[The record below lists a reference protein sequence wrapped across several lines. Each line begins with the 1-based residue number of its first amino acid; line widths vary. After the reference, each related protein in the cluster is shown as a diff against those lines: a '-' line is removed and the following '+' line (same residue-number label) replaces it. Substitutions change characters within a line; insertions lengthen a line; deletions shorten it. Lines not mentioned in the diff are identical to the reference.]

1 MNVLPVWF
9 IYVAAALRLY
19 GGLAYFRATLAGRA
33 KPKAVSWLI
42 WAMIPLITFFI
53 ELSAGVGPIAIITLA
68 LGLSPLMVVIAAFK
82 TDRKLF
88 RADLLDIFC
97 IAIAM
102 LGIAFWAITQ
112 DTFMAIVVL
121 IVADFISAIPTL
133 RKTIHNP
140 QSEYPFTYALSAF
153 SMVLALLATHEISF
167 AAFAFPTYVLFINTL
182 IVSLILFAP
191 RKKTRKRS
199 KTKQRKR

>member
-1 MNVLPVWF
+1 MNVLPIWF
-9 IYVAAALRLY
+9 IYVAAILRLY
-19 GGLAYFRATLAGRA
+19 GGMAYLKATLSGRA

-53 ELSAGVGPIAIITLA
+53 ELSAGVGPIAIVTLA

-97 IAIAM
+97 ITIAL
-102 LGIAFWAITQ
+102 LGIGFWVITQ
-112 DTFMAIVVL
+112 DTFTAIVVL

-133 RKTIHNP
+133 RKTIHSP

-153 SMVLALLATHEISF
+153 SMILALLATQEISF
-167 AAFAFPTYVLFINTL
+167 AAFAFPAYVLFINTL
-182 IVSLILFAP
+182 LVSLIMFSP
-191 RKKTRKRS
+191 RKKSRLAKSKKRKR
-199 KTKQRKR
+199 

>member
-1 MNVLPVWF
+1 MNVLPIWF
-9 IYVAAALRLY
+9 IYVAAILRLY
-19 GGLAYFRATLAGRA
+19 GGMAYLKATLSGRA

-53 ELSAGVGPIAIITLA
+53 ELSAGVGLIAIVTLA

-97 IAIAM
+97 ITIAL
-102 LGIAFWAITQ
+102 LGIGFWAITQ
-112 DTFMAIVVL
+112 DTFTAIVVL

-153 SMVLALLATHEISF
+153 SMILALLATQEISF
-167 AAFAFPTYVLFINTL
+167 AAFAFPAYVLFINTL
-182 IVSLILFAP
+182 LVSLIMFSP
-191 RKKTRKRS
+191 RKKSRLAKSKKRKR
-199 KTKQRKR
+199 